1 MKDATIRL
9 PWPAPCMWPNSRID
23 RRAASGTRRKYRE
36 TGAWV
41 TRAAGFRRG
50 HCENWHKVHLLITFR
65 PPDRRK
71 RDLDNMLAAIKSGL
85 DGVADALGADDSRFE
100 ITIRRGELDRK
111 GGGCVE
117 IELGPQ
123 IAATNWVQFKGKIT

>member
-1 MKDATIRL
+1 
-9 PWPAPCMWPNSRID
+9 MWPNSRVD

-36 TGAWV
+36 AGAWV
-41 TRAAGFRRG
+41 TRAAGLQKG
-50 HCENWHKVHLLITFR
+50 HCENWRTVHLLITFR
-65 PPDRRK
+65 PPDQRK

-100 ITIRRGELDRK
+100 ITIRRGDPDRER
-111 GGGCVE
+111 GGCVE

-123 IAATNWVQFKGKIT
+123 IAATNWVQFKGQIT